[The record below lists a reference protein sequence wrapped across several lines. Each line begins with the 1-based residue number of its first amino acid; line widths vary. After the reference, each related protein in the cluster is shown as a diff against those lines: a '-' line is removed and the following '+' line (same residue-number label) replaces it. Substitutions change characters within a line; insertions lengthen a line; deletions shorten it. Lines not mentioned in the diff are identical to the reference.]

1 MLTGKKIAGQAS
13 AGKFFSGVRSVGNS
27 WNYFYAV
34 SSANHLD
41 VSKLSVELTGNKPNI
56 LLIDADE
63 TGSIDQ
69 LWELNMSADRIITF
83 STKSMVNSVDYANF
97 INNISDTAPISL
109 VSNAINTIKTQA
121 EQSKSEISVF
131 AVETGEKTRR
141 LHDTL

>member
-1 MLTGKKIAGQAS
+1 MMKHIVFALFILLTGQTVLAEKLDWIFAIYADGKGVDVKNICQSAKKLSNMKVLIYQNKQTTYCANGGEKIAGQAS

-69 LWELNMSADRIITF
+69 LWN
-83 STKSMVNSVDYANF
+83 
-97 INNISDTAPISL
+97 
-109 VSNAINTIKTQA
+109 
-121 EQSKSEISVF
+121 
-131 AVETGEKTRR
+131 
-141 LHDTL
+141 